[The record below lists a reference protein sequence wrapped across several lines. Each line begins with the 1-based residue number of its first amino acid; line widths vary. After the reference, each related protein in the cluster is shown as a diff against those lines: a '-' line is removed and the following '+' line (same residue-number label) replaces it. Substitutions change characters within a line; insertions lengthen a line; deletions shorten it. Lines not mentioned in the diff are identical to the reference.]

1 MLFKKASISDIDMLV
16 SARIEVLRAANQLE
30 HSVDLSHLAKSSKE
44 YYQEALS
51 NGNHTAFLVYDADKV
66 VATGAISY
74 YRVMPTYHN
83 PSGKKAYIMN
93 MYVAPEYRRRGIASN
108 LLDLLIADSRERG
121 IDFITLEATQMGRKL
136 YENYGF
142 CQMNDEMQFII
153 QNKARE

>member
-1 MLFKKASISDIDMLV
+1 
-16 SARIEVLRAANQLE
+16 
-30 HSVDLSHLAKSSKE
+30 
-44 YYQEALS
+44 
-51 NGNHTAFLVYDADKV
+51 
-66 VATGAISY
+66 
-74 YRVMPTYHN
+74 
-83 PSGKKAYIMN
+83 MN
-93 MYVAPEYRRRGIASN
+93 MYVAPEYRRRGIARN